1 MNRIIKKHG
10 KHFLYTLLGCILVS
24 CSGTCLN
31 SDCKFLKLKAPIV
44 LTSKSFEQV
53 TCIDKEGTI
62 WTSSTGWNI
71 AQGILVEGYAVGDT
85 IVYAP

>member
-1 MNRIIKKHG
+1 V
-10 KHFLYTLLGCILVS
+10 LGCVLVS

-31 SDCKFLKLKAPIV
+31 PDCEFPKLKAPIV
-44 LTSKSFEQV
+44 LTGKSFEQV

>member
-1 MNRIIKKHG
+1 MTTLIKRHVRYL
-10 KHFLYTLLGCILVS
+10 LYTLLGCVLVS

-31 SDCKFLKLKAPIV
+31 PDCEFTKLKAPIV
-44 LTSKSFEQV
+44 LTGKSFNQII
-53 TCIDKEGTI
+53 CIDNEGTI

-71 AQGILVEGYAVGDT
+71 AQGILVEGYTVGDT

>member
-1 MNRIIKKHG
+1 MKTLIKRHG
-10 KHFLYTLLGCILVS
+10 RHLLYTLLGCVLVS

-31 SDCKFLKLKAPIV
+31 PDCKFPKLKAPIV
-44 LTSKSFEQV
+44 LTGKSFEQV

-71 AQGILVEGYAVGDT
+71 AQGILVEGYVVGDT